1 MGQRELALWGQW
13 SGSWGRPSDLHFSG
27 GPPSP
32 QGMRRSERHMDEF
45 GLRGPAG
52 CRPFSGHGVRV
63 GWAENEVSGQVQ
75 CSAWNGAGEGPDPSV
90 VFSEPCSRSS
100 MAAAFYGAKIPSP
113 PLPGLPLYCRD
124 LRLSTQFHASL
135 PLLLLFPQP
144 NAFPLSLSLHSLLI
158 LQGPTRMPHFPH
170 VASPRARSS
179 RHSLLPACSPS
190 PAPVP
195 PFSLGGCV
203 GTRLCLQEARGGA
216 YTSLHPIPTGL
227 GTL

>member
-1 MGQRELALWGQW
+1 MTGLVNPPLPCLTPFHLFPLDSLGVRSNHGCMERPLCPPSNVFLRKVILGQRELALWGQW

-113 PLPGLPLYCRD
+113 PLPRDHLWVCLGPARFCAHVHPLPC
-124 LRLSTQFHASL
+124 
-135 PLLLLFPQP
+135 
-144 NAFPLSLSLHSLLI
+144 
-158 LQGPTRMPHFPH
+158 
-170 VASPRARSS
+170 SS
-179 RHSLLPACSPS
+179 FC
-190 PAPVP
+190 
-195 PFSLGGCV
+195 F
-203 GTRLCLQEARGGA
+203 
-216 YTSLHPIPTGL
+216 
-227 GTL
+227 